1 MFRYDCGEGFQ
12 GSLIKTI
19 VQLGNGSI
27 EIKLFNSLTVEGK
40 KL

>member
-19 VQLGNGSI
+19 LQLGNGCI
-27 EIKLFNSLTVEGK
+27 E
-40 KL
+40 